1 MPTVPRQRPTRVR
14 TGRPGAP
21 AQIENAEV
29 SPQEVAAIRS
39 SVQGKEQAPS
49 SRQQVGAN
57 VNWNRV
63 RDQLGDPFEVERIPL
78 SRLRLMR
85 RDPMLSFGLSFIKTP
100 FARAKWYINARD
112 SNGPNAEVAAN
123 VDWALRRI
131 FASFVFQW
139 SNILDFGFS
148 GMAKRYEERMPT
160 GTYIATDPNTGE
172 KTDQPLWSQG
182 NIKPVIWKP
191 FIALAPEVIEPIW
204 TGGGDFNGILYNQQ
218 NAPASIGAV
227 QQGDQASFKID
238 VYHALW
244 ATHAKEENFGSIF
257 GFPRLGHAFQYWW
270 SYWFRW
276 AIADRAFEKKADPST
291 IVRHPDGSFL
301 DSGGNEISHREY
313 ALEMGERMR
322 SGDTIAMPS
331 EVYMGEIDGKPSGIR
346 MWDIEFTKEATD
358 FDPFDKSFDYLDIQK
373 LRSLWIPEQAFLEG
387 KGGTSSRNVAKE
399 MGESFTESQAVL
411 ASQLMDLINRWV
423 IPQFLAINFPE
434 FMAANGTAEIVM
446 QGFADQ
452 DVEARNEIIQLI
464 GQQPVGAQKIM
475 SLVDLG
481 KMLDDAGMPL
491 LPYTE
496 QKRVE
501 AEVVKAMQAA
511 QGPAAGVTPVPGSS
525 SSNGSVGVVPTSTGF
540 SYIQPREVIYLSDS
554 SSSFVERLPSTHQYH
569 DSAVRRSARELW
581 QEWYTLYGEE
591 YRSFADFLAEQ
602 DAVEFADIPETV
614 RKQARKLVKAWEE
627 NNDRLGKVLDRTTG
641 IYKKVMDRAAKLESK
656 RAKLD
661 GTPDEA
667 ALEQWITNH
676 AAEFVSNVS
685 FTTREELTDFIATR
699 INAGMT
705 DVKALATE
713 VREHFN
719 EFPGWKADR
728 LARSE
733 IRDAYNA
740 ATLLAAQANG
750 VDSVQAIDGTDDP
763 ICKERNG
770 KIFNITDAFLEREH
784 PNGTL
789 GWRILPVELSWRYA
803 DDDFDMPEGVNGLW
817 DKDTNTVIFSQ
828 AVTDEERSE
837 FLLTVGGEVAA

>member
-1 MPTVPRQRPTRVR
+1 MPPVPRQRPTR

-21 AQIENAEV
+21 AQIENAEIT
-29 SPQEVAAIRS
+29 PQEVSAIRS

-63 RDQLGDPFEVERIPL
+63 RDQLGDPFDIERIPL

-100 FARAKWYINARD
+100 FARAKWYINAHD
-112 SNGPNAEVAAN
+112 SNGPNSQVAAN
-123 VDWALRRI
+123 VDWAIRRI
-131 FASFVFQW
+131 FASYVFQW

-148 GMAKRYEERMPT
+148 GVAKRFEERTPT
-160 GTYIATDPNTGE
+160 GTYIAEDPTTGE
-172 KTDQPLWSQG
+172 KTDQPLWSEG
-182 NIKPVIWKP
+182 NIKPVVFKP
-191 FIALAPEVIEPIW
+191 FIPLAPEVIEPLW
-204 TGGGDFNGILYNQQ
+204 TGNGDFNGILYNQQ

-257 GFPRLGHAFQYWW
+257 GYPRLGHAFQYWW

-291 IVRHPDGSFL
+291 IVRHPDGSFI
-301 DSGGNEISHREY
+301 DEAGNEVQHRSY

-322 SGDTIAMPS
+322 SGATVALPS
-331 EVYMGEIDGKPSGIR
+331 EVYFGEIDGKPSTTR
-346 MWDIEFTKEATD
+346 MWDIEFTKDGTNFE
-358 FDPFDKSFDYLDIQK
+358 PFDKSFDYLDVQK

-399 MGESFTESQAVL
+399 VGESFVESQAVL
-411 ASQLMDLINRWV
+411 ASQLVETINRWI
-423 IPQFLAINFPE
+423 IPQFLAVNFPE
-434 FMAANGTAEIVM
+434 FIAANGTAEIVM

-475 SLVDLG
+475 SIVDLS
-481 KMLDDAGMPL
+481 KILDDAGMPI
-491 LPYTE
+491 LPFAE

-501 AEVVKAMQAA
+501 GEITAAMQA
-511 QGPAAGVTPVPGSS
+511 QLGPSAPVPPTPGSG
-525 SSNGSVGVVPTSTGF
+525 SNGSVGVVPTSTGF

-554 SSSFVERLPSTHQYH
+554 SSSFVERLPSSHQYS
-569 DSAVRRSARELW
+569 DSSVRRAARELW

-602 DAVEFADIPETV
+602 DGLEFADIPESV
-614 RKQARKLVKAWEE
+614 RKQARNLVRAWET
-627 NNDRLGKVLDRTTG
+627 NTDRLGKVLDRTTG
-641 IYKKVMDRAAKLESK
+641 IYKKVMDRAAKLETK
-656 RAKLD
+656 RAKLE

-667 ALEQWITNH
+667 ALERWITNH

-699 INAGMT
+699 INGGMT
-705 DVKALATE
+705 DAKELATE
-713 VREHFN
+713 LREHFN
-719 EFPGWKADR
+719 EFPSWKADR

-750 VDSVQAIDGTDDP
+750 IDQVQAIDGTDDP
-763 ICKERNG
+763 VCKERNG
-770 KIFNITDAFLEREH
+770 KLFDITDAFLEREH

-803 DDDFDMPEGVNGLW
+803 DDDFDMPDGVGGLW
-817 DKDTNTVIFSQ
+817 DKETNTVIFSQ
-828 AVTDEERSE
+828 AITDEERTE
-837 FLLTVGGEVAA
+837 FLLTVGSEVSA